1 MSSYIRYSPQEQINF
16 WGCFM
21 NISINDN
28 LLFAVAILV
37 LGIVLIAILIYLGVC
52 RRYRS
57 IDKYIDKLFKSK
69 TPSKSYKSYEEIS
82 NQFNSSSNF
91 YKVVLEVLKIIIIIL
106 KNEKKE

>member
-1 MSSYIRYSPQEQINF
+1 
-16 WGCFM
+16 M
-21 NISINDN
+21 NIGINDN
-28 LLFAVAILV
+28 LLFAVVILV

-82 NQFNSSSNF
+82 NQFPFFPS
-91 YKVVLEVLKIIIIIL
+91 YKTSYQYLLIASLKYPL
-106 KNEKKE
+106 KVPAI

>member
-1 MSSYIRYSPQEQINF
+1 
-16 WGCFM
+16 M

-69 TPSKSYKSYEEIS
+69 TPSKSYYSYEEIS

>member
-1 MSSYIRYSPQEQINF
+1 MESTPQEQINF
-16 WGCFM
+16 LGGVFT

-28 LLFAVAILV
+28 LLFAVVILV
-37 LGIVLIAILIYLGVC
+37 LGIVLIAILMYLGVC

-69 TPSKSYKSYEEIS
+69 TPSKYNSYEEIS
-82 NQFNSSSNF
+82 NQFNNSSNF
-91 YKVVLEVLKIIIIIL
+91 YKILLEVLKIIIIIL

>member
-1 MSSYIRYSPQEQINF
+1 
-16 WGCFM
+16 M
-21 NISINDN
+21 NIGINDN
-28 LLFAVAILV
+28 LLFAVVILV
-37 LGIVLIAILIYLGVC
+37 LGIVLIVILMYLGVC

-69 TPSKSYKSYEEIS
+69 TPSKSYKSYEEIT